1 MPSLSLNVPDETL
14 RELVRNVVQE
24 VLSTVDGGQSMD
36 IPLALTEREA
46 AERVGLTADQLRNER
61 RLGRITFRRLCGKRV
76 RYTMEDLSQYL
87 EKHQA

>member
-1 MPSLSLNVPDETL
+1 MPSLSLSVPDETL

-24 VLSTVDGGQSMD
+24 VLSTVEGGASTD
-36 IPLALTEREA
+36 TPLALTEREA